1 MEMNKIIR
9 RTGIP
14 VADAYSRFVTD
25 LTDALKDFGSI
36 TKEEIQ
42 ESKNTDG
49 TTKEYAHTRFYLD
62 KTKSRYIKV
71 INDTKEYLRL
81 AFVCNSGIL
90 DIDGGTNSSTF
101 ISYNI
106 VRTAYGVMFTTLL
119 RTSNSINSPN
129 DGSFQSY
136 ITTFKDEYNKT
147 INGYVFTVQ
156 DSNKTDGTDSRD
168 WIYIATENHEAI
180 ELQRGLFQMLG
191 SNANQTVMYNAVSY
205 NHQLVA
211 EHLFKK
217 IISES
222 GRFGKIRLDNREFI
236 SGSHFCLE
244 CKTE

>member
-42 ESKNTDG
+42 ASKNTDG

-62 KTKSRYIKV
+62 KSKSRYIKV
-71 INDTKEYLRL
+71 INDTKNYLRL
-81 AFVCNSGIL
+81 AFVCNSGVL
-90 DIDGGTNSSTF
+90 EIDGGTNNSTF

-106 VRTAYGVMFTTLL
+106 VRTAYGIMFTTLL

-156 DSNKTDGTDSRD
+156 DSNKTDGSDFRD

-180 ELQRGLFQMLG
+180 ELQRGLYQMLG

>member
-1 MEMNKIIR
+1 M
-9 RTGIP
+9 TVPYGI
-14 VADAYSRFVTD
+14 
-25 LTDALKDFGSI
+25 
-36 TKEEIQ
+36 
-42 ESKNTDG
+42 
-49 TTKEYAHTRFYLD
+49 
-62 KTKSRYIKV
+62 
-71 INDTKEYLRL
+71 
-81 AFVCNSGIL
+81 
-90 DIDGGTNSSTF
+90 
-101 ISYNI
+101 
-106 VRTAYGVMFTTLL
+106 MFTTLL

-156 DSNKTDGTDSRD
+156 DSNKTDGSDFRD

-180 ELQRGLFQMLG
+180 ELQRGLYQMLG

-222 GRFGKIRLDNREFI
+222 GRFGKIRLDDREFI

-244 CKTE
+244 CKNE

>member
-14 VADAYSRFVTD
+14 VADAYAKFVAD

-36 TKEEIQ
+36 TKEEGK
-42 ESKNTDG
+42 ESQNADG
-49 TTKEYAHTRFYLD
+49 TVKEYPHTRFYLD
-62 KTKSRYIKV
+62 KSKSRYIKV
-71 INDTKEYLRL
+71 INDAKNNLRL
-81 AFVCNSGIL
+81 AFVCNSGSI
-90 DIDGGTNSSTF
+90 DIDGGSGSSAF

-106 VRTAYGVMFTTLL
+106 AKTSYGVMFTTLY
-119 RTSNSINSPN
+119 RTSNSINSPS
-129 DGSFQSY
+129 DGMFQV
-136 ITTFKDEYNKT
+136 
-147 INGYVFTVQ
+147 NGYVFTIQ
-156 DSNKTDGTDSRD
+156 ESNKTDSLDYRD
-168 WIYIATENHEAI
+168 WIYIATENHESI
-180 ELQRGLFQMLG
+180 ELQRGMFQMLG

-222 GRFGKIRLDNREFI
+222 GRFGKIKLDNREFI

-244 CKTE
+244 CKT